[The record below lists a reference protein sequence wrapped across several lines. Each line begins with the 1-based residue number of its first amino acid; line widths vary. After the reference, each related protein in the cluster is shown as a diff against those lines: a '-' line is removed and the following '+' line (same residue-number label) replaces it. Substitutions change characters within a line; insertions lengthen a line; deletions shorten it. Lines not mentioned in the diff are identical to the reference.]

1 MSQLFGRLDRVM
13 VGQREQVHA
22 AAIQALINFKRIAI
36 TLAAKFS
43 DKGGCAGTREVRV
56 DMHVALHESHNRKR
70 VLQQDDDAAK
80 VLKTKIFNSFDT
92 YSLF

>member
-1 MSQLFGRLDRVM
+1 MIGK
-13 VGQREQVHA
+13 REQVHA
-22 AAIQALINFKRIAI
+22 AAIQALINFLRIAI

-43 DKGGCAGTREVRV
+43 DKGGGAEAREVRV
-56 DMHVALHESHNRKR
+56 DMHVALHESHNRMR
-70 VLQQDDDAAK
+70 VLRQYDAAAK